1 VLGLWWVNLF
11 SPASPEV
18 GHLTNPTL
26 VSGVKICL
34 NLNLHFSGRNTPIYV
49 LEAGFTRLNRVRR
62 FSV

>member
-34 NLNLHFSGRNTPIYV
+34 NLNLKDCMGGLGRN
-49 LEAGFTRLNRVRR
+49 
-62 FSV
+62 